1 MIRKGGE
8 RFQILLSEHVAE
20 VDCFGSVKTLAGV
33 DVSYREDTAS
43 AACILMK
50 EESVIKENVFTGRLA
65 FPYVSSFFALR
76 EFPLIYNVLKGLE
89 FDLLFVHGHGRAHPR
104 KFGLACHTGLYF
116 GKPTIGVAGRKL
128 VGEYNKDFEKWTYL
142 YHKDD
147 IIGAVLRT
155 HKKMNPIFVSIGHMI
170 SLQSA
175 IQFTFKNVKTHKFPE
190 VLRLAHLVS
199 KQTLDNK

>member
-8 RFQILLSEHVAE
+8 RFQTLLSEHVVE

-33 DVSYREDTAS
+33 DVSYKGDTAS
-43 AACILMK
+43 ASCILMK
-50 EESVIKENVFTGRLA
+50 EGSVIKKNVFTSRPA

-76 EFPLIYNVLKGLE
+76 EFPLIYNVLKGVKC
-89 FDLLFVHGHGRAHPR
+89 DLLFVHGHGRAHPR

-142 YHKDD
+142 YYKDD

-155 HKKMNPIFVSIGHMI
+155 HKKMNPIFVSVGHMI
-170 SLQSA
+170 SLPSA
-175 IQFTFKNVKTHKFPE
+175 IQFTFKNVKDHKFPE
-190 VLRLAHLVS
+190 VLRLAHAVS
-199 KQTLDNK
+199 RRALSSK